1 MAPRTPL
8 LRPDRYFADREPTF
22 DRGLVVAA
30 LVVVGTLVMV
40 AGLGAVFTAKIDG
53 TVMVDNPD
61 RPSEQFCDGQMN
73 ESFSETN
80 TTFGCDEPAEIERNI
95 DVIID
100 EAMGQF
106 YGPVLV
112 GAPVFL
118 FVVAGLLHLGTALAG
133 GQGSFGNTLTV
144 AAWGF
149 APTLVTMPLAI
160 AALWVTMDPVTISTG
175 MEPATFQS
183 MLLGRIN
190 EWVPIA
196 LALNA
201 AGSLWG
207 AVIWVFGLERGR
219 NVSRGGAAVVAGI
232 VALLLFVIGLA

>member
-22 DRGLVVAA
+22 DRGLIVAA

-40 AGLGAVFTAKIDG
+40 AGLGAVFSAKIDG

-61 RPSEQFCDGQMN
+61 RPSDQFCDGRMN

-80 TTFGCDEPAEIERNI
+80 ATFGCDEPAEIERNI
-95 DVIID
+95 DTIID
-100 EAMGQF
+100 DAMGQF
-106 YGPVLV
+106 YGPLLV
-112 GAPVFL
+112 GVPVVL

-149 APTLVTMPLAI
+149 VPALVTMPLAI
-160 AALWVTMDPVTISTG
+160 AALWVTMDPMTISQG

-183 MLLGRIN
+183 TLLGQIEN
-190 EWVPIA
+190 WTPIA
-196 LALNA
+196 LAFNA
-201 AGSLWG
+201 VGSLWG
-207 AVIWVFGLERGR
+207 AVIWGFGLERGR
-219 NVSRGGAAVVAGI
+219 NVSLIGAAIVSGSVAF
-232 VALLLFVIGLA
+232 LLFVVGLA